1 MKLYIKYTKYIFMLI
16 VLIAASCSNT
26 KPEIQYG
33 FIQLVQYES
42 DAEPEEYYTFFILA
56 EDEDGFDNLEE
67 LYVYHD
73 RDQLRWHIK
82 SDEWISYKED
92 ENNWIGTRRIA
103 VNEGSL
109 PQGTYRAVLINKGGE
124 KGERSFTYDGS
135 VRYPFPQINVTDG
148 RYTVNSEWPVNRL
161 VCYDREGNYSTTINL
176 TSLTGDI
183 SNLNLPSAVRTAAL
197 WTEDTDNFCSAFTNV
212 VSVR

>member
-1 MKLYIKYTKYIFMLI
+1 MLL
-16 VLIAASCSNT
+16 VLIAVSCSNT

-148 RYTVNSEWPVNRL
+148 RYTVNSEWPINRL

>member
-1 MKLYIKYTKYIFMLI
+1 MLI